1 MLLFEASGGHLKDGC
16 MYKPRHNELHSFLQW
31 RRQTR
36 FIRHHGGP
44 IMAVGLFVT
53 CLWFVWRACESRQ
66 QLENSM
72 PAVESSR
79 MQEMDRTLQAAKMP
93 KW

>member
-1 MLLFEASGGHLKDGC
+1 MF
-16 MYKPRHNELHSFLQW
+16 KPRYDELQNFLHW

-53 CLWFVWRACESRQ
+53 CLWSVWRACESRQ
-66 QLENSM
+66 PPESA
-72 PAVESSR
+72 PKVET
-79 MQEMDRTLQAAKMP
+79 QHLHEIDRTLQAAKMP

>member
-1 MLLFEASGGHLKDGC
+1 MF
-16 MYKPRHNELHSFLQW
+16 KPRHNDLHSFLQW

-44 IMAVGLFVT
+44 IIAVALFVIG
-53 CLWFVWRACESRQ
+53 LLFAWRACDPPPPPEHV
-66 QLENSM
+66 
-72 PAVESSR
+72 PTVEELQR
-79 MQEMDRTLQAAKMP
+79 HEFDRTLHAAKMP

>member
-1 MLLFEASGGHLKDGC
+1 MF
-16 MYKPRHNELHSFLQW
+16 KPRHNDLHSFLQW

-44 IMAVGLFVT
+44 IIAVSLFVIG
-53 CLWFVWRACESRQ
+53 LLFAWRACD
-66 QLENSM
+66 
-72 PAVESSR
+72 PAPPPEHVPTVEEHQR
-79 MQEMDRTLQAAKMP
+79 HEIDRTLHATKMP